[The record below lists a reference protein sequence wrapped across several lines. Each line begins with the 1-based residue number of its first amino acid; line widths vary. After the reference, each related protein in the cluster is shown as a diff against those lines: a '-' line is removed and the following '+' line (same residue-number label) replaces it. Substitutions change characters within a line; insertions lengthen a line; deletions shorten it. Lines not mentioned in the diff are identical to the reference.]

1 MDTFAKEHPEEFLEM
16 KNALHEEMAAL
27 AFLANSNKHKYG
39 HIIAELHDDYLK
51 GNNHYPK
58 NMNDMYKLLDE
69 HSNDKKLIDPNGAGA
84 PHLAFVQSSK
94 GKFHGGKQLKCHKC
108 GLPNYTVYTCPNCNN
123 NRPNNGKHQSSNVG
137 KHVKFQ
143 KGILKNKIKLLHR
156 LVKVIKTK
164 VLKRINIMVW
174 DLCK

>member
-1 MDTFAKEHPEEFLEM
+1 
-16 KNALHEEMAAL
+16 
-27 AFLANSNKHKYG
+27 
-39 HIIAELHDDYLK
+39 
-51 GNNHYPK
+51 
-58 NMNDMYKLLDE
+58 MNDMYKLLDE

-123 NRPNNGKHQSSNVG
+123 NRPNNAKHQSSNAG

-143 KGILKNKIKLLHR
+143 KGILKNKKGGKAFAQVSQGKR
-156 LVKVIKTK
+156 TK
-164 VLKRINIMVW
+164 SYKKNKSNDM
-174 DLCK
+174 